1 MHECYNSEDQ
11 IWVRMHARHLL
22 ILYYLSASSPL
33 VAPIVIYFYAT
44 LENLNRSLKSL
55 KYFLQI
61 TFCSYHLALIVSVS
75 LLVVQEAWKQVPL
88 FLALCLAQR
97 DSGLWM
103 MMGVEWHTQET
114 WALPINPLP
123 WAMESLRETPW
134 VGGGV
139 GKGHLQRDIS
149 EIQLRD
155 IWQSPLISEDPH
167 SLAKLFMKESLR
179 SISTTKK

>member
-75 LLVVQEAWKQVPL
+75 LLVVQEAWKQGSFIPCTVL
-88 FLALCLAQR
+88 GTERL
-97 DSGLWM
+97 
-103 MMGVEWHTQET
+103 
-114 WALPINPLP
+114 WALNDDGC
-123 WAMESLRETPW
+123 W
-134 VGGGV
+134 VTYSGNMSSTNQSSPMSHGV
-139 GKGHLQRDIS
+139 PERDTMS
-149 EIQLRD
+149 GRWGWEGA
-155 IWQSPLISEDPH
+155 
-167 SLAKLFMKESLR
+167 LAKR
-179 SISTTKK
+179 H